1 MQIDWWTLA
10 LQTINLLVLV
20 WLLGRFL
27 FRPIARIV
35 EERQAKVDQAPDDA
49 RSMREEAEASKRE
62 ADDRIAQVLAERDSK
77 LEEAGEE
84 AARQKARLVDD
95 ARHEADKMLDEARE
109 EIDRMR
115 AAETAENA
123 KRASELAVDIAS
135 RLLERIP
142 DEVRISGFLKGLE
155 SAISA
160 LPAEVRNEIGKNGE
174 PVGLRVAPALSEEE
188 NREVRKSITDG
199 LGREVEI
206 AVTVDPDL
214 IAGIE
219 IDTPHAIVR
228 NSLRADLDRIT
239 SELVRDG
246 GSDG

>member
-35 EERQAKVDQAPDDA
+35 EERQAKVDQALDDA

-135 RLLERIP
+135 RLLERIS